1 MCEVS
6 ERSELS
12 PLSEAASHRRGYV
25 SSFGIFLTRGAIG
38 QGDQISRSFHEDD
51 QISPLFLEGA
61 QDVQFINLSILP
73 PWVTGFGLRRRS
85 WSRCG
90 SFWSR
95 TLRLVGVGQIKVRE
109 MRRKRYKSPL
119 MCWIADPLPIG
130 TVLLR
135 RSGDKR
141 GRRRTCW
148 RTSRLSSGVRVL
160 WLGMASGWYPVGWC
174 FPGCQNCLIKR
185 THWAYPVWTR

>member
-73 PWVTGFGLRRRS
+73 PWVTGFRAGEAKLVS
-85 WSRCG
+85 M
-90 SFWSR
+90 
-95 TLRLVGVGQIKVRE
+95 RLVLERDFEDGGSGPN
-109 MRRKRYKSPL
+109 KSARNAP
-119 MCWIADPLPIG
+119 
-130 TVLLR
+130 
-135 RSGDKR
+135 
-141 GRRRTCW
+141 
-148 RTSRLSSGVRVL
+148 
-160 WLGMASGWYPVGWC
+160 
-174 FPGCQNCLIKR
+174 
-185 THWAYPVWTR
+185 